1 MKKTNRKHTN
11 NRENE
16 STNKRKKEWV
26 LEFEINVMNKE
37 GRMIYCKDNN
47 KLYLR
52 ARKSAVKD
60 PSGNRAHNKI
70 TRDTIKNKQISNEH
84 FNTVFFFQTRITL
97 D

>member
-1 MKKTNRKHTN
+1 M
-11 NRENE
+11 
-16 STNKRKKEWV
+16 
-26 LEFEINVMNKE
+26 KE
-37 GRMIYCKDNN
+37 GWMINCKDNN

-52 ARKSAVKD
+52 VWKYPAVKD

-70 TRDTIKNKQISNEH
+70 IRETIQNKQISNEH

>member
-1 MKKTNRKHTN
+1 MG
-11 NRENE
+11 
-16 STNKRKKEWV
+16 SV
-26 LEFEINVMNKE
+26 LEINVVNKE
-37 GRMIYCKDNN
+37 GWMIYCKDNN
-47 KLYLR
+47 KLYLP

-84 FNTVFFFQTRITL
+84 FNTVFFFQARITL